1 MFRLTHCSSVF
12 NTKRL
17 RTTQMYS
24 NRKVAKLYYSHTVEY
39 SNYIVVK
46 EWKHSLYVVLVV

>member
-1 MFRLTHCSSVF
+1 MFRVIHSNSVF

-24 NRKVAKLYYSHTVEY
+24 NRKVAKLYCSHIVECN
-39 SNYIVVK
+39 NYIVVK
-46 EWKHSLYVVLVV
+46 EWKHSLYVAVV